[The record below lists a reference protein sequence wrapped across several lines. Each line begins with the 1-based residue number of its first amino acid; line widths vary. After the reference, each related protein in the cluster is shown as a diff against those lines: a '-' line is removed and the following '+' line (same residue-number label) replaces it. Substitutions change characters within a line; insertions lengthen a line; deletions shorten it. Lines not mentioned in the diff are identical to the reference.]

1 MFLDFLFN
9 MSDYELDEETQIE
22 YNANNTFDE
31 EDSIFVEDN
40 ISSVNSNDYNN
51 EYRLRKKQLEQL
63 KKTDKDYYT
72 TRLTVDNKK
81 VKIEMYSTNQTPGY
95 LIRDA
100 ITGARLPY
108 RVGSKDEYLFFK
120 VRASHI
126 SNGEDV
132 VTLYYSSPEEYEKHQ
147 NTTISNE
154 TKEGWEYN
162 RSIRKIEIEKMNR
175 KRERQTIVH

>member
-1 MFLDFLFN
+1 

-31 EDSIFVEDN
+31 EGSIFVEDN

-63 KKTDKDYYT
+63 KKSDKDYYST
-72 TRLTVDNKK
+72 YLTVDEKK

-100 ITGARLPY
+100 ITGARMPY
-108 RVGSKDEYLFFK
+108 KVGSKDEYLFFK
-120 VRASHI
+120 VRASHM
-126 SNGEDV
+126 SNGEDL
-132 VTLYYSSPEEYEKHQ
+132 VTFYYSSPEEYEKHQ
-147 NTTISNE
+147 YTTISQE
-154 TKEGWEYN
+154 VKENWEYN
-162 RSIRKIEIEKMNR
+162 RSIRKLEIDRLKAR
-175 KRERQTIVH
+175 KERQTRVVVH